1 VSQYVPD
8 NSRSVAPRSPNVKS
22 TKLTGGEDASMLL
35 DSILTDRVLRGSAL
49 SIAVLAA
56 LVTYG
61 AVSEAFIPAPIGP
74 IANDLGTRYDSVYKI
89 IGGLAAKGYVE
100 LSRLRTGRQRL
111 LMRVVWPQTKPTSK
125 KRGKNSK
132 RG

>member
-1 VSQYVPD
+1 MSQYVPGD
-8 NSRSVAPRSPNVKS
+8 SVAPKAGRVKAS
-22 TKLTGGEDASMLL
+22 KQTGGEDASMLL
-35 DSILTDRVLRGSAL
+35 DSILTDKVLRGSAL
-49 SIAVLAA
+49 SITVLAA
-56 LVTYG
+56 LIAYG

-74 IANDLGTRYDSVYKI
+74 IAEELGTRYDSVYKI

>member
-1 VSQYVPD
+1 MSQYVPGD
-8 NSRSVAPRSPNVKS
+8 SSVAPRVGRVKGG
-22 TKLTGGEDASMLL
+22 KLTGGEDASMLL

-74 IANDLGTRYDSVYKI
+74 IASDLGTRYDSVYKI

-111 LMRVVWPQTKPTSK
+111 LMRVVWPQTKPTK
-125 KRGKNSK
+125 KRGK